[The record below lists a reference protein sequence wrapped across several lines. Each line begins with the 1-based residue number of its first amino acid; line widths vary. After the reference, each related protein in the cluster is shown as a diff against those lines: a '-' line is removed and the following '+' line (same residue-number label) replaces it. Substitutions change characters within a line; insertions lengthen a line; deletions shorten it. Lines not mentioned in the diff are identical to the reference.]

1 MQFRRT
7 LVTVC
12 VSMTLFTPA
21 TLLAKPEQRPTDT
34 PVAVQASDTAKL
46 KSAAKPGK
54 PVKPAKPVKV
64 PPSVRPAQVPELD
77 GASAGLALLL
87 LGGMVLLLRETRQPA

>member
-1 MQFRRT
+1 MPLRRA

-21 TLLAKPEQRPTDT
+21 TLLAKPEQRPADT
-34 PVAVQASDTAKL
+34 PVAIQASDTAKL
-46 KSAAKPGK
+46 KSAAKPG
-54 PVKPAKPVKV
+54 KPVKV

>member
-1 MQFRRT
+1 MPFRRA
-7 LVTVC
+7 LVVLC

-21 TLLAKPEQRPTDT
+21 TLLAKPDQPPTAT
-34 PVAVQASDTAKL
+34 PAASQASDTAKL
-46 KSAAKPGK
+46 KSAAKPAKPAK
-54 PVKPAKPVKV
+54 PVKPAKV

-87 LGGMVLLLRETRQPA
+87 LGGMVLLMRETRQPA